1 MNIFKPMAKSLAKA
15 KNQISIATSCLD
27 EILDSQDCI
36 QEELA
41 KPRPDYVNIQI
52 VAHQQDNI
60 NDLLDSLDILEN
72 VHKQLLELIGDKD
85 EEK

>member
-1 MNIFKPMAKSLAKA
+1 MNTFKPLAKNLAKA
-15 KNQISIATSCLD
+15 KNLIAVATSCLD
-27 EILDSQDCI
+27 EVLESQDCI

-60 NDLLDSLDILEN
+60 NDLLDSLEILES
-72 VHKQLLELIGDKD
+72 VHQQLIDLSGDKND
-85 EEK
+85 

>member
-1 MNIFKPMAKSLAKA
+1 MNTFKPLAKNLAKA
-15 KNQISIATSCLD
+15 KNLIAVATSCLD
-27 EILDSQDCI
+27 EVLESQDCI

-60 NDLLDSLDILEN
+60 NDLLDSLKILES
-72 VHKQLLELIGDKD
+72 VHQQLIDLSGDKND
-85 EEK
+85 